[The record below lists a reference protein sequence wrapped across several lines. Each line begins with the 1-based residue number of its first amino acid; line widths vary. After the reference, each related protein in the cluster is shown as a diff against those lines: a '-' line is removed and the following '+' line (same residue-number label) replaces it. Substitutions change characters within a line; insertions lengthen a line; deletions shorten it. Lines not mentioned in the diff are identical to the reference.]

1 MTGDQRDLRGRR
13 QTCFQAPG
21 RVGSFEVDGQACPT
35 SGIAVVTERAEV
47 EGRPEEDVVDAYP
60 APRDLGKPWEGP
72 FRLVE

>member
-35 SGIAVVTERAEV
+35 SGIAVVTERQQLTDL
-47 EGRPEEDVVDAYP
+47 EEDVVDAYP
-60 APRDLGKPWEGP
+60 APSGLGAPWGGP
-72 FRLVE
+72 FRLAE